1 MTNLSRGYQGQKGVA
16 LISILLVVAIATVL
30 ATSLTAD
37 QHLVIQRARTFFDQ
51 EQVRQY
57 ALGGEELARQILRE
71 DFEADPQR
79 DHLAEAWAAP
89 EMIFEFEEGEVQLEI
104 EDLQGRLN
112 INQLAGENQL
122 ARARFATLFRQLGID
137 AGFLARIEDWID
149 EDQSTRQLGAED
161 YDYLGLDRPYRTGQT
176 MIVDISELRLL
187 LDMDPETWE
196 RLAPYV
202 TALPD
207 PSLPININTAPSPVM
222 QAVASGLSPEV
233 AEALVMDRDQRQGYE
248 SVDQFLQLPELAGQG
263 ISQEGLGVQSAF
275 FRVGV
280 TARYGDRIAYLTSI
294 IQRSRTDGSMRVIYR
309 NAGKKILPRVEE
321 SEEEPGS
328 G

>member
-1 MTNLSRGYQGQKGVA
+1 MHRGPHGARGVA

-30 ATSLTAD
+30 AASLTAD

-71 DFEADPQR
+71 DFEQNPER
-79 DHLAEAWAAP
+79 DHRAEAWANP
-89 EMIFEFEEGEVQLEI
+89 ELVFEFEEGEVQLEI

-112 INQLAGENQL
+112 LNSLGGGGQDNQL
-122 ARARFATLFRQLGID
+122 ARARFATLLRELGID

-149 EDQSTRQLGAED
+149 QDQSTRQLGAED
-161 YDYLGLDRPYRTGQT
+161 YDYLGLERPYRSGQT
-176 MIVDISELRLL
+176 MMVDVSELRLL
-187 LDMDPETWE
+187 LDMDDETYQ
-196 RLAPYV
+196 RLAPFV
-202 TALPD
+202 AALPNPD
-207 PSLPININTAPSPVM
+207 LPININTAPPPVL
-222 QAVASGLSPEV
+222 QSIAAGLSPEV
-233 AEALVMDRDQRQGYE
+233 AEALAADRDQREGFE
-248 SVDQFLQLPELAGQG
+248 SVAQFLQMPELAGQG
-263 ISQEGLGVQSAF
+263 ISEAGLGVQSGF

-280 TARYGDRIAYLTSI
+280 TARYGDRIGYLTSI

-309 NAGKKILPRVEE
+309 NAGKKILPQIEQAPEE
-321 SEEEPGS
+321 DS